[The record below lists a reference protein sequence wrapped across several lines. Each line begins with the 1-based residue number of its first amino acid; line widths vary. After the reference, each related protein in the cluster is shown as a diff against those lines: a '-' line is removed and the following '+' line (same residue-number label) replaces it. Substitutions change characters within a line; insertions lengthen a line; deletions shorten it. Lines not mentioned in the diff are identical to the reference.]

1 MKNDRYRAGL
11 VSISFRQNTPEEIL
25 EEVKKSGLSCV
36 EWGSDVHAPCRDL
49 ERLKKIAELQERYGI
64 ECSSYGTYFRLGE
77 TPLRELESYITAAKI
92 LGTRVLRLWCGKKRG
107 ADMTDEE
114 RNALFEECRQAA
126 EIAALSDVMLCM
138 ECHMMTFTERAE
150 DICELMSAVNS
161 PNFRIYWQP
170 FQYLEIEENLKFAR
184 SVKHFV
190 EHIHV
195 FNWKQNERFP
205 LAEAV
210 DVWRAY
216 LKGFSAPRTLLL
228 EFMPDDRIESLSS
241 EASAL
246 KQIIGEIK

>member
-1 MKNDRYRAGL
+1 
-11 VSISFRQNTPEEIL
+11 
-25 EEVKKSGLSCV
+25 
-36 EWGSDVHAPCRDL
+36 
-49 ERLKKIAELQERYGI
+49 
-64 ECSSYGTYFRLGE
+64 
-77 TPLRELESYITAAKI
+77 
-92 LGTRVLRLWCGKKRG
+92 
-107 ADMTDEE
+107 
-114 RNALFEECRQAA
+114 
-126 EIAALSDVMLCM
+126 
-138 ECHMMTFTERAE
+138 MMTFTERAE

-184 SVKHFV
+184 SVKHFA

-216 LKGFSAPRTLLL
+216 LKEFSAPRTLLL